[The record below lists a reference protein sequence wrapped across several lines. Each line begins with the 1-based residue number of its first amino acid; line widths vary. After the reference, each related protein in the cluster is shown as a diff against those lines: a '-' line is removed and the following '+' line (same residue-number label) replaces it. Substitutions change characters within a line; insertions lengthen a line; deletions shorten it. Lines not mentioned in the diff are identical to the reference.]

1 MTQEML
7 QSVCLRGLLLL
18 LVGKHV
24 CTQEQCLKASVKS
37 CGDCIIS
44 GPGCAWC
51 KDLNFN
57 KPGEQEA
64 VRCDTVAVL
73 TDKGCSA
80 IIDPQNKL
88 NKISIK
94 PLTNG
99 SHPVQITPQEIE
111 LNLRPGKPHTFTV
124 TFKRAEGYPVDLYY
138 LMDLSYSMK
147 DDLENVKKL
156 GSDLLN
162 ELKRKTGNARIGFG
176 AFVDKTLLPF
186 TDTNEVKLQRP
197 CPDKNEPCQPAFGFE
212 HVLSLTADGK
222 KFKKM
227 VAKQHISG
235 NLDAPEGSLDAI
247 MQAAVCMKEIGWGN
261 STRLLV
267 LATDDGFHMAG
278 DGKLAAI
285 LEPNQGTCQLVNN
298 KYSKSNFWDYP
309 SVGQIARKLEEQNI
323 QPIFAVTKKMESV
336 YESLSQLIP
345 KSAVGVLS
353 DDSSNVV
360 NLIVDAYNNLTS
372 EVIMAH
378 DFLPNHISIKYASDC
393 KDGEM
398 FSDRGRCANV
408 AIGQTVAFDVTV
420 TAEKCIKNQT
430 FNIGPLGFGE
440 KLKVTVST
448 RCECECD
455 DTNKPHP
462 HCGGSGVVVCGG
474 CRCNQGFIGGHCE
487 CQIGQKD
494 EASLRAQCKKD
505 NGTECEGKGDC
516 VCGRCQCHITE
527 GNSQYYGE
535 FCDCDD
541 EHCENFN
548 NTQCGGHGQC
558 KCGKCKCHEGYEG
571 TACHCAISDVACKT
585 QGTVCHNRGTCVC
598 NQCECLREYKR
609 PYCKECP
616 TCQAPCQQSA
626 SCVEC
631 LAFESG
637 PFKKNCSEACN
648 HLKLSI
654 SEKLAKSDCRVKDA
668 EGCWM
673 TFTMTE
679 QDGFDKYLV
688 NVLKSRDCPK
698 GPNIAAIVGG
708 SLAGGALI
716 GLLILLIVKAC
727 LHARDLRDWR
737 RFEEDRKLEKFSGI
751 NPIFQNATIIQNPTF
766 SEDS

>member
-1 MTQEML
+1 ML

-18 LVGKHV
+18 MVGKHV
-24 CTQEQCLKASVKS
+24 FTQEQCVKSSVNS

-51 KDLNFN
+51 KDLNFT

-64 VRCDTVAVL
+64 VRCDSVAVL
-73 TDKGCSA
+73 KDKGCSA
-80 IIDPQNKL
+80 LIDPENKL
-88 NKISIK
+88 NKISTK
-94 PLTNG
+94 PLTAG
-99 SHPVQITPQEIE
+99 SHPVQITPQELE
-111 LNLRPGKPHTFTV
+111 LNLRPGNPCTLTV
-124 TFKRAEGYPVDLYY
+124 EFKRAEGYPVDLYY

-162 ELKRKTGNARIGFG
+162 ELKSKTGNARI
-176 AFVDKTLLPF
+176 
-186 TDTNEVKLQRP
+186 
-197 CPDKNEPCQPAFGFE
+197 
-212 HVLSLTADGK
+212 DGN
-222 KFKKM
+222 KFKDM

-247 MQAAVCMKEIGWGN
+247 MQAAVCTKEIGWGN

-285 LEPNQGTCQLVNN
+285 LEPNLGTCQLVNN
-298 KYSKSNFWDYP
+298 KYSKSNVWDYP

-323 QPIFAVTKKMESV
+323 QPIFAVTKRMESV
-336 YESLSQLIP
+336 YKSLSQLIP

-360 NLIVDAYNNLTS
+360 KLIVDAYNNLTS

-378 DFLPNHISIKYASDC
+378 DSLPNHISIKYTSDC

-408 AIGQTVAFDVTV
+408 AIGQTVVFDVTV

-455 DTNKPHP
+455 DTNKPHS
-462 HCGGSGVVVCGG
+462 HCENNGVVVCGG
-474 CRCNQGFIGGHCE
+474 CRCNQGYIGQRCE

-516 VCGRCQCHITE
+516 LCGRCQCHITE

-535 FCDCDD
+535 FCECDD

-548 NTQCGGHGQC
+548 NKQCGGHGQC
-558 KCGKCKCHEGYEG
+558 KCGKCECNEGYEG
-571 TACHCAISDVACKT
+571 TACHCAISDKACKT
-585 QGTVCHNRGTCVC
+585 KETVCHNRGTCVC
-598 NQCECLREYKR
+598 NQCKCQREYKR

-616 TCQAPCQQSA
+616 TCQAACQQSA

-637 PFKKNCSEACN
+637 PFQKNCSKACD
-648 HLKLSI
+648 HLKHRI

-679 QDGFDKYLV
+679 QDGLDKYWV
-688 NVLKSRDCPK
+688 NVLKSRDCSE
-698 GPNIAAIVGG
+698 GPRIAAIVGG

-727 LHARDLRDWR
+727 LYASDLKDWR
-737 RFEEDRKLEKFSGI
+737 RFEKDRKLEKFSGI
-751 NPIFQNATIIQNPTF
+751 NPLFQNATTIQNPTF